1 MADAKNRTADGAG
14 KDLPEAPPARRRT
27 NPLQFFGE
35 VRREMSKVTWPT
47 WKETWL
53 TTVMVFIMVGLMMGF
68 FTVVDLLLGMGTQWV
83 LAHG

>member
-1 MADAKNRTADGAG
+1 MADAKNRTADAAG
-14 KDLPEAPPARRRT
+14 KDLPDAPRKRF

-53 TTVMVFIMVGLMMGF
+53 TTVMVFIMVGLMMAF
-68 FTVVDLLLGMGTQWV
+68 FTIVDLLLGMGTNWV
-83 LAHG
+83 LNHG